1 MGTRLKPRM
10 DYKNTLIV
18 FIESLCLDLGI
29 NTRCDYDGV
38 ENDMDIVVY
47 KDEIIKE
54 VRKLKEGR

>member
-1 MGTRLKPRM
+1 M

-29 NTRCDYDGV
+29 NTRGDYDGV
-38 ENDMDIVVY
+38 ENDMDIIVY

-54 VRKLKEGR
+54 VRKLKGG